1 MSKISVYQKL
11 LNNRKNG
18 RLCFPLLDPVN
29 FPDTSKIEKMLS
41 GFESNL
47 IDAFLVGGSTLVA
60 QEDLDKTIECIKK
73 NFNIPVIIFPNNIN
87 AISKKADAIFY
98 MMLMNSAVT
107 YYIIDAQVLASPLI
121 ERYKLETIP
130 TGYIVV
136 NPDSA
141 VSHIGHVRPIPSIPE
156 LISLYVLAA
165 KHFGF
170 KIVYLEGGSGTS
182 MPIASAAI
190 ALSKQLYQGLLL
202 VGGGITDIEKATK
215 IAKAGADGIVIG
227 NLLEKENG
235 VITFNRICNEIKKI
249 PLS

>member
-11 LNNRKNG
+11 LNSRESS
-18 RLCFPLLDPVN
+18 RLCLPLLDPVN
-29 FPDTSKIEKMLS
+29 FPDTSKIAKKLKEVDTSM
-41 GFESNL
+41 
-47 IDAFLVGGSTLVA
+47 IDAFLVGGSTLIA
-60 QEDLDKTIECIKK
+60 QEDLDRTIECIKK
-73 NFNIPVIIFPNNIN
+73 SVDLPVIIFPNNIN

-98 MMLMNSAVT
+98 MMLMNSALT

-136 NPDSA
+136 NSDSA

-182 MPIASAAI
+182 TPITSEAV
-190 ALSKQLYQGLLL
+190 ALSKRLYQGLLL
-202 VGGGITDIEKATK
+202 VGGGITDINKANE
-215 IAKAGADGIVIG
+215 IAKAGADGLVIG
-227 NLLEKENG
+227 NLLEKEG
-235 VITFNRICNEIKKI
+235 GGEKFNQICKEIKKV
-249 PLS
+249 L